1 MMTQVLTGIQR
12 TFTGT
17 GRARALGTYT
27 TALSRS
33 AIVGQVLGGLIVSAN
48 IFGAEWRPVFL
59 VNIPVGF
66 GVAILSYSVLPGER
80 GLKTGRLDVRGA
92 SLLAFGLLVLG
103 VSLIYSHEYQPW
115 NWTGLG
121 ASILVFWGLL
131 SQLLIASTHF
141 AVLFVMS
148 LHLRR
153 QLRWS
158 PTAASFELLPWVAAF
173 GVGGWVMARLPERA
187 RQS

>member
-1 MMTQVLTGIQR
+1 VFTLASLGCGKAGSTTVLIAFRVVQGGGAALMMAQVLTRIQR

-27 TALSRS
+27 TALSIS

-103 VSLIYSHEYQPW
+103 VSLIYSREYQPW
-115 NWTGLG
+115 T
-121 ASILVFWGLL
+121 
-131 SQLLIASTHF
+131 
-141 AVLFVMS
+141 
-148 LHLRR
+148 
-153 QLRWS
+153 
-158 PTAASFELLPWVAAF
+158 
-173 GVGGWVMARLPERA
+173 
-187 RQS
+187 